1 MIDPL
6 EVERR
11 SVFDYRLCDK
21 LISLELGVSILRGS
35 RNQQIIIPDRQYDNN
50 NNTIII

>member
-21 LISLELGVSILRGS
+21 LISLELEFLFSEEAETNKLLYQTG
-35 RNQQIIIPDRQYDNN
+35 NMIII
-50 NNTIII
+50 IIR